1 MDSRVRSSGDGERRS
16 FLLTPPPTHTHTPQH
31 LPSSHTQV
39 QTQRTQRQ
47 ANNRTSTDSWID
59 LNRATVE
66 TQSQSKQSDKV
77 RPNQAP
83 FIVWPLYVRVGE
95 PVGSLN
101 SADQSMVCVGCSGWR
116 RSAASC
122 NVALPDLMDMNYLVM

>member
-1 MDSRVRSSGDGERRS
+1 MVAA
-16 FLLTPPPTHTHTPQH
+16 LLSIDAHPP
-31 LPSSHTQV
+31 HTQV

-101 SADQSMVCVGCSGWR
+101 SADRSNRWSVSGARVGG
-116 RSAASC
+116 AALHHATS
-122 NVALPDLMDMNYLVM
+122 PYLT